1 MGVFDKLKNIFFE
14 EEYVEVEEPIKPRR
28 KEKPVKE
35 KPVKEKPTIAKK
47 VELNEMPKINEEKS
61 AREREIEEEVIDR
74 VEKKSTVISEPE
86 KKDNSFKFPMS
97 FEDEDFEVDSYSRPK
112 REEKEETPKKN
123 NYYSESYSNNSNQ
136 SYGGFGGYGSK
147 KEEYK
152 NDYKEYTSSGVYEA
166 GDYRKEQKVFRPTP
180 IISPIYGIL
189 DKNYKKEEIVTKK
202 EVRLT
207 SASSKKVDLDSIRE
221 KAYGDLASDI
231 TASMTDEEEP
241 KVEKKT
247 RREEKVEVE
256 PEDSLYD
263 LTDNDH
269 PVVSNVTMG
278 DAEEYF
284 NDLGLEY
291 NVDYKDNN
299 KGKDK
304 VTGRRSNKNKME
316 SSDDSLFDLID
327 SMYKNEEGD

>member
-14 EEYVEVEEPIKPRR
+14 EEYIEVEEPIRPQK

-35 KPVKEKPTIAKK
+35 KPIKEKPTIAKK

-61 AREREIEEEVIDR
+61 AREREIEEEVIER
-74 VEKKSTVISEPE
+74 VEKKGTVETE
-86 KKDNSFKFPMS
+86 KKENSFKFPMS
-97 FEDEDFEVDSYSRPK
+97 FEEEDFKVDSYTRPR
-112 REEKEETPKKN
+112 REEMPKKT
-123 NYYSESYSNNSNQ
+123 YSESYSSPV
-136 SYGGFGGYGSK
+136 SKPTGYSGYASK
-147 KEEYK
+147 KD
-152 NDYKEYTSSGVYEA
+152 DYKEYTSSGYEA

-189 DKNYKKEEIVTKK
+189 DKNYKKDEIVTKK

-207 SASSKKVDLDSIRE
+207 SASSKKMDLDSVRE

-231 TASMTDEEEP
+231 TASMMENE
-241 KVEKKT
+241 VEKESKKQKKI
-247 RREEKVEVE
+247 EEKVKDETEV
-256 PEDSLYD
+256 EDSLYD

-269 PVVSNVTMG
+269 PVVSNVTVG

-291 NVDYKDNN
+291 NVDYKDN
-299 KGKDK
+299 KKEK
-304 VTGRRSNKNKME
+304 ATGRRSDKNKLE

-327 SMYKNEEGD
+327 SMYKNEEGE